1 MSTIPFDVPAKF
13 LAGLST
19 GDIIRFGTILKDS
32 GTGQILGH
40 VQESGMAQAALSLVT
55 SGAPSPLSLVSGA
68 INTGSGLYTAVQ
80 VSQLK
85 AMMGALQSLQIATLG
100 VSLVGVGVSVAGF
113 LYMRKRFNL
122 LDGRI
127 DQLID
132 AVNLGFESQQKA
144 MLRQYMSRTK
154 GLVQRAEQARSLS
167 DPRSEYSEVAA
178 RLTDQAAY
186 FEGEISFMISAKD
199 KANLDMFWQLAQVL
213 MLCNSVR
220 IDCRMRT
227 NELRHAQDVSQSIAL
242 EYQNLFE
249 SITPVSFQGTSPED
263 GLAMVKVLRDVT
275 DAAASKPYLIDYIRT
290 RRFDGQDYIESLD
303 REKNSPLLILRT
315 S

>member
-1 MSTIPFDVPAKF
+1 MSAIPFEIPAKF
-13 LAGLST
+13 LAGLNT
-19 GDIIRFGTILKDS
+19 GDIIRFGTILKDAH
-32 GTGQILGH
+32 TGHILGH
-40 VQESGMAQAALSLVT
+40 VQESGFAQAALSLVT
-55 SGAPSPLSLVSGA
+55 SGASSPLSLVPEVVNAGA
-68 INTGSGLYTAVQ
+68 GIYTAIQ
-80 VSQLK
+80 MSQLK
-85 AMMGALQSLQIATLG
+85 AMMAALQSLQIATLG

-113 LYMRKRFNL
+113 LYMRKRFNS

-144 MLRQYMSRTK
+144 MLRQNMSRTK
-154 GLVQRAEQARSLS
+154 GLVQRAEQAKSLS
-167 DPRSEYSEVAA
+167 DPRSEYSEVASGLA
-178 RLTDQAAY
+178 DQAAY
-186 FEGEISFMISAKD
+186 FEGEISFMISTKD

-249 SITPVSFQGTSPED
+249 PITPVSFQGTSPEN

-275 DAAASKPYLIDYIRT
+275 DAAASKPYLIDYLRT

-315 S
+315 N